1 MYKNAKIR
9 IYPVGAYLLKVN
21 SESYRKRC
29 VTCSK
34 LTKKR
39 PERPHWHEDVKKHW
53 RCSSISL
60 LNFGKCCRLGLPAEI
75 KVQTSKNYE
84 TCKNR
89 YKLWHINQ
97 TGQTTIWKETRIEF
111 IKYTECRLWA
121 NICEIYWDFRSAR
134 IISFQEK
141 NRSGNHFSGYQWYV
155 RCGISWP
162 VSNKYIY
169 EIYKGRGIYRHYFQ
183 ADTLLFTCYCWR
195 SMFLMKID
203 MKIKVF

>member
-29 VTCSK
+29 VTCSR

-134 IISFQEK
+134 IISLQEK
-141 NRSGNHFSGYQWYV
+141 N
-155 RCGISWP
+155 P
-162 VSNKYIY
+162 
-169 EIYKGRGIYRHYFQ
+169 
-183 ADTLLFTCYCWR
+183 
-195 SMFLMKID
+195 
-203 MKIKVF
+203 